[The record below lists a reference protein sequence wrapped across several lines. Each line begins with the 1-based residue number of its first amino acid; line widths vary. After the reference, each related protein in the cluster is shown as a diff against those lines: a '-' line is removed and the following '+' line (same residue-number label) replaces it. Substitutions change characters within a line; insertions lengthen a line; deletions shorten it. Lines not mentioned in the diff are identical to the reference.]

1 MRMAKTFPQDSNI
14 DGLPNNPDQGDRS
27 STGKNVRGTKLGI
40 STTGLERL
48 PSARVTTPSADSPG
62 QKAETTATTSRTKP
76 SSNEAGRTGRVQITY
91 APSAIES
98 LQDALSEDLTS
109 SIHQRSPSSA
119 SSIGMPPSFLSPKTP
134 RFLDGL
140 TRTTMPTASLSVPP
154 RAYLHTPIPSPF
166 RDTARATAQT
176 EALLNPPVAASQSA
190 IVSRRSESP
199 LKAPTFLAPT
209 RSSLDT
215 LRGTLQRSDSMHT
228 SASHNKSFSSWWF
241 GDNKKDVDKLLDESD
256 RAETA
261 EEERDGFRSKYL
273 TPHNPI
279 VFCHGLF
286 GFDTITLGPSFAPLS
301 IPHWRGISEVLAAA
315 GADVLV
321 TRVPATSAVP
331 ARAAVLRKK
340 ISEVYPGRD
349 IHLIG
354 HSMGGLDCRYLVHEL
369 MKEAESEGGH
379 KSTEEAE
386 YSTSVQRGG
395 EYRREGGPERTADEE
410 DKLALAAELKRKG
423 LPPFRVLSVTTIAT
437 PHRGSAF
444 ADYFLS
450 TLGRQNIPGFA
461 SLMDKLPIG
470 GGDGKA
476 FESLTLD
483 SMRRFNEETP
493 DDPNVHYFSWGSK
506 FEPGVFDAL
515 GFGFSHKIIMQ
526 KEGPN
531 DGLVS
536 VKSARFQRG
545 GEYRR
550 EGGPERTAD
559 EEDKL
564 ALAAELKRKGLPP
577 FRVLSLT
584 TIATPHRGSAFA
596 DFFLSTLGRQNIP
609 GFVSLMEKLPIGG
622 GDGKAFE
629 SLTLDSMRQFN
640 EETPDDPNV
649 HYFSWGSKFEP
660 GVLDA
665 LGFGFSHKII
675 MQKEGPN
682 DGLVSV
688 KSARWGT
695 YLGTLDGVNHLEL
708 VGWVNE
714 ARNTI
719 TEWMGGEANFRPATF
734 YLGVANHLAEAIE
747 GQERRTNDVLDP
759 GAQLVKEPES
769 IQGMSPEKSLPKKQS
784 ASFQSSKKKVS
795 VDSRGRTIED

>member
-1 MRMAKTFPQDSNI
+1 MDNSVPTPPKSNQPSPRASLSERLGGLLPESRI
-14 DGLPNNPDQGDRS
+14 DGLPNNSDQRSNS
-27 STGKNVRGTKLGI
+27 STEQNNRGIKLGI

-48 PSARVTTPSADSPG
+48 PPARVTTPASSPSHTAG
-62 QKAETTATTSRTKP
+62 VTTTTRNKL
-76 SSNEAGRTGRVQITY
+76 SSGEAGRETGRVQVTY
-91 APSAIES
+91 GPSAIES
-98 LQDALSEDLTS
+98 LQDALSENLTS
-109 SIHQRSPSSA
+109 AHQKSPSSA
-119 SSIGMPPSFLSPKTP
+119 SSAGMPPSFLSPKTP

-154 RAYLHTPIPSPF
+154 KAYLHTPIPSPF

-176 EALLNPPVAASQSA
+176 EALLNPPIATSQSA
-190 IVSRRSESP
+190 IVSKRSESP
-199 LKAPTFLAPT
+199 LKGPAFMAPT
-209 RSSLDT
+209 RSSIDT
-215 LRGTLQRSDSMHT
+215 LRGTLQRSDSIHT
-228 SASHNKSFSSWWF
+228 SASQNKSFSSWWF
-241 GDNKKDVDKLLDESD
+241 GDNKKEVDRLLDESD

-261 EEERDGFRSKYL
+261 AQERDGFRSKYL

-286 GFDTITLGPSFAPLS
+286 GFDTITLGPSFAPIS

-331 ARAAVLRKK
+331 ARAATLRKK

-354 HSMGGLDCRYLVHEL
+354 HSMGGLDCRYLVHQL
-369 MKEAESEGGH
+369 MKEAESGGEH
-379 KSTEEAE
+379 EDTTEPAGD
-386 YSTSVQRGG
+386 TTVQRGG

-450 TLGRQNIPGFA
+450 TLGRQNIPGF
-461 SLMDKLPIG
+461 
-470 GGDGKA
+470 
-476 FESLTLD
+476 
-483 SMRRFNEETP
+483 
-493 DDPNVHYFSWGSK
+493 
-506 FEPGVFDAL
+506 
-515 GFGFSHKIIMQ
+515 
-526 KEGPN
+526 
-531 DGLVS
+531 
-536 VKSARFQRG
+536 
-545 GEYRR
+545 
-550 EGGPERTAD
+550 
-559 EEDKL
+559 
-564 ALAAELKRKGLPP
+564 
-577 FRVLSLT
+577 
-584 TIATPHRGSAFA
+584 
-596 DFFLSTLGRQNIP
+596 
-609 GFVSLMEKLPIGG
+609 VSLMEKLPIGG

-629 SLTLDSMRQFN
+629 SLTLDSMRKFN
-640 EETPDDPNV
+640 EDTPDDPNV

-665 LGFGFSHKII
+665 LGFGFSHKVI

-714 ARNTI
+714 AKNTI

-734 YLGVANHLAEAIE
+734 YLGVANHLAETVE
-747 GQERRTNDVLDP
+747 GQERKTKDVLDP

-784 ASFQSSKKKVS
+784 SSFQQPKKKIS

>member
-1 MRMAKTFPQDSNI
+1 MNNSVPKPPKSNEPAPRTSLSERLGSLLPESNI
-14 DGLPNNPDQGDRS
+14 DGLPDNSDQRDNSGI
-27 STGKNVRGTKLGI
+27 GKNARGTKLGI
-40 STTGLERL
+40 STAGLEQL
-48 PSARVTTPSADSPG
+48 PPARVTTPSASSPSHSAG
-62 QKAETTATTSRTKP
+62 FTAGTRSKL
-76 SSNEAGRTGRVQITY
+76 SSNEVARETGRVQVTY

-119 SSIGMPPSFLSPKTP
+119 SSAGMPPSFLSLKTP

-140 TRTTMPTASLSVPP
+140 TRSTMPTASLSVPP
-154 RAYLHTPIPSPF
+154 KAYLHTPIPSPF

-176 EALLNPPVAASQSA
+176 EALLNPPVASSQSA
-190 IVSRRSESP
+190 IASRRSESP
-199 LKAPTFLAPT
+199 LKTPTFMSPT
-209 RSSLDT
+209 RSSIDT

-228 SASHNKSFSSWWF
+228 SASQNRSLSSWWF
-241 GDNKKDVDKLLDESD
+241 GDNKQNVDKLLDESD

-331 ARAAVLRKK
+331 ARAAVLRKR

-369 MKEAESEGGH
+369 MKEAEGGGRRESADEVEG
-379 KSTEEAE
+379 STPA
-386 YSTSVQRGG
+386 QQGG
-395 EYRREGGPERTADEE
+395 EYRREGGPERA
-410 DKLALAAELKRKG
+410 
-423 LPPFRVLSVTTIAT
+423 
-437 PHRGSAF
+437 
-444 ADYFLS
+444 
-450 TLGRQNIPGFA
+450 
-461 SLMDKLPIG
+461 
-470 GGDGKA
+470 
-476 FESLTLD
+476 
-483 SMRRFNEETP
+483 
-493 DDPNVHYFSWGSK
+493 
-506 FEPGVFDAL
+506 
-515 GFGFSHKIIMQ
+515 
-526 KEGPN
+526 
-531 DGLVS
+531 
-536 VKSARFQRG
+536 
-545 GEYRR
+545 
-550 EGGPERTAD
+550 AD

-596 DFFLSTLGRQNIP
+596 DYFLSTLGRRNIP

-734 YLGVANHLAEAIE
+734 YLGVANHLAETIE

-769 IQGMSPEKSLPKKQS
+769 IQGMAPEKSLPKKRS
-784 ASFQSSKKKVS
+784 ASFQPTKKKIS
-795 VDSRGRTIED
+795 IDSRGRTIED

>member
-1 MRMAKTFPQDSNI
+1 MDNTATNELTSRVSVFEGLGTLPPEPAI
-14 DGLPNNPDQGDRS
+14 DGLPNNSDQGDS
-27 STGKNVRGTKLGI
+27 SGKSVRGAKLEI

-48 PSARVTTPSADSPG
+48 APARVSTPSTDSPG
-62 QKAETTATTSRTKP
+62 HTAGAATTRTKL
-76 SSNEAGRTGRVQITY
+76 SSNEAGRETGRVQITY

-98 LQDALSEDLTS
+98 LQDALSEDLG

-119 SSIGMPPSFLSPKTP
+119 SSSGMPPSFLSARTP
-134 RFLDGL
+134 RFLGGL
-140 TRTTMPTASLSVPP
+140 TRNTMPTASLSVPP
-154 RAYLHTPIPSPF
+154 KAYLHTPIPSPF

-190 IVSRRSESP
+190 TASRRSATP
-199 LKAPTFLAPT
+199 LNAPTFMAPT
-209 RSSLDT
+209 RSSIDT
-215 LRGTLQRSDSMHT
+215 LRGLQRSDSMHT
-228 SASHNKSFSSWWF
+228 SASNNKSLSSWWF

-261 EEERDGFRSKYL
+261 EQERAGFRSKYL

-331 ARAAVLRKK
+331 ARAAVLRKR

-369 MKEAESEGGH
+369 MKEAETGDRREG
-379 KSTEEAE
+379 TEEAE
-386 YSTSVQRGG
+386 GG
-395 EYRREGGPERTADEE
+395 
-410 DKLALAAELKRKG
+410 
-423 LPPFRVLSVTTIAT
+423 T
-437 PHRGSAF
+437 P
-444 ADYFLS
+444 
-450 TLGRQNIPGFA
+450 
-461 SLMDKLPIG
+461 
-470 GGDGKA
+470 
-476 FESLTLD
+476 
-483 SMRRFNEETP
+483 
-493 DDPNVHYFSWGSK
+493 V
-506 FEPGVFDAL
+506 
-515 GFGFSHKIIMQ
+515 
-526 KEGPN
+526 
-531 DGLVS
+531 
-536 VKSARFQRG
+536 QRG

>member
-1 MRMAKTFPQDSNI
+1 MDNSVPTPPKSNEPSPRASLSERLGNLLSDSLI
-14 DGLPNNPDQGDRS
+14 DGLPNNADQRS
-27 STGKNVRGTKLGI
+27 SINYKPNTRGAKLEI
-40 STTGLERL
+40 FTTGLEPL
-48 PSARVTTPSADSPG
+48 PPARVSTPSANSPG
-62 QKAETTATTSRTKP
+62 HTAASTSTPRTKLSP
-76 SSNEAGRTGRVQITY
+76 NEAGRETARVQVTY

-98 LQDALSEDLTS
+98 LQDALSDDLTS

-119 SSIGMPPSFLSPKTP
+119 SSAGMPPSFLSPRAP

-140 TRTTMPTASLSVPP
+140 TRTTMPTASLSIPP
-154 RAYLHTPIPSPF
+154 KAYLHTPIPSPF

-176 EALLNPPVAASQSA
+176 EAMLNPPIAASQSA
-190 IVSRRSESP
+190 IVSKRSESP
-199 LKAPTFLAPT
+199 VKAPTFLAPT
-209 RSSLDT
+209 RSSIDS
-215 LRGTLQRSDSMHT
+215 LRGTLLRSDSMHT

-241 GDNKKDVDKLLDESD
+241 GDDNKKDVDRLLDESD

-261 EEERDGFRSKYL
+261 EQERDGFRSKYL
-273 TPHNPI
+273 TPRNPI

-369 MKEAESEGGH
+369 MKEAENAGERGG
-379 KSTEEAE
+379 TEEAE
-386 YSTSVQRGG
+386 VNTSVQRGG
-395 EYRREGGPERTADEE
+395 EYRSEGGPERAADEE
-410 DKLALAAELKRKG
+410 DKAELAAELKRKG

-450 TLGRQNIPGFA
+450 TLGRQNIPGFVA
-461 SLMDKLPIG
+461 
-470 GGDGKA
+470 
-476 FESLTLD
+476 
-483 SMRRFNEETP
+483 
-493 DDPNVHYFSWGSK
+493 
-506 FEPGVFDAL
+506 
-515 GFGFSHKIIMQ
+515 
-526 KEGPN
+526 
-531 DGLVS
+531 
-536 VKSARFQRG
+536 
-545 GEYRR
+545 
-550 EGGPERTAD
+550 
-559 EEDKL
+559 
-564 ALAAELKRKGLPP
+564 
-577 FRVLSLT
+577 
-584 TIATPHRGSAFA
+584 
-596 DFFLSTLGRQNIP
+596 
-609 GFVSLMEKLPIGG
+609 LMEKLPIGG

-629 SLTLDSMRQFN
+629 SLTLDSMRKFN

-719 TEWMGGEANFRPATF
+719 TEWMGREPNFRPATF
-734 YLGVANHLAEAIE
+734 YLGVANHLAETVE
-747 GQERRTNDVLDP
+747 GQERKVKGALDP

-769 IQGMSPEKSLPKKQS
+769 IQGMPPEKSLPKKQS
-784 ASFQSSKKKVS
+784 ASFQPAKKNIG
-795 VDSRGRTIED
+795 VDNRGRTIED

>member
-1 MRMAKTFPQDSNI
+1 
-14 DGLPNNPDQGDRS
+14 
-27 STGKNVRGTKLGI
+27 
-40 STTGLERL
+40 
-48 PSARVTTPSADSPG
+48 
-62 QKAETTATTSRTKP
+62 
-76 SSNEAGRTGRVQITY
+76 
-91 APSAIES
+91 
-98 LQDALSEDLTS
+98 
-109 SIHQRSPSSA
+109 
-119 SSIGMPPSFLSPKTP
+119 
-134 RFLDGL
+134 
-140 TRTTMPTASLSVPP
+140 MPTASLSVPP
-154 RAYLHTPIPSPF
+154 KAYLHTPIPSPF

-176 EALLNPPVAASQSA
+176 EALLNPPIAASQSNTA
-190 IVSRRSESP
+190 SKRSESP
-199 LKAPTFLAPT
+199 LKAPTLLGPT
-209 RSSLDT
+209 RSSIDT
-215 LRGTLQRSDSMHT
+215 LRGTLQRSDSIHT
-228 SASHNKSFSSWWF
+228 SASQNKSFSSWWF

-261 EEERDGFRSKYL
+261 EQERDRLRNKYL

-331 ARAAVLRKK
+331 DRAAVLRKK

-354 HSMGGLDCRYLVHEL
+354 HSMGGLDCRYLVNQL
-369 MKEAESEGGH
+369 RKEIEGGNEH
-379 KSTEEAE
+379 EGDEEE
-386 YSTSVQRGG
+386 GSSSVQQGG
-395 EYRREGGPERTADEE
+395 EYRREGGPERMADEE
-410 DKLALAAELKRKG
+410 DKAALAAELKRKG

-461 SLMDKLPIG
+461 SLMEKLPIG

-483 SMRRFNEETP
+483 SMRKFNEETP

-506 FEPGVFDAL
+506 FEPGVF
-515 GFGFSHKIIMQ
+515 
-526 KEGPN
+526 
-531 DGLVS
+531 
-536 VKSARFQRG
+536 
-545 GEYRR
+545 
-550 EGGPERTAD
+550 
-559 EEDKL
+559 
-564 ALAAELKRKGLPP
+564 
-577 FRVLSLT
+577 
-584 TIATPHRGSAFA
+584 
-596 DFFLSTLGRQNIP
+596 
-609 GFVSLMEKLPIGG
+609 
-622 GDGKAFE
+622 
-629 SLTLDSMRQFN
+629 
-640 EETPDDPNV
+640 
-649 HYFSWGSKFEP
+649 
-660 GVLDA
+660 DA

-734 YLGVANHLAEAIE
+734 YLGVANHLAEAVE
-747 GQERRTNDVLDP
+747 GQERRVKVVLDP

-769 IQGMSPEKSLPKKQS
+769 IQGMPPEKSLPKKQS
-784 ASFQSSKKKVS
+784 ASFHPKKNVS
-795 VDSRGRTIED
+795 IDSRGRTIED

>member
-1 MRMAKTFPQDSNI
+1 MSHSVAESPKLNEPSSRAPLSERFGTLPPESNI
-14 DGLPNNPDQGDRS
+14 EGLPNNSDQQDEPGATKSD
-27 STGKNVRGTKLGI
+27 RGTKLGI
-40 STTGLERL
+40 STTGLEQL
-48 PSARVTTPSADSPG
+48 PPARVTTPSAGSPG
-62 QKAETTATTSRTKP
+62 HIIGTTTTTRTKL
-76 SSNEAGRTGRVQITY
+76 SSNEAARETDRVQITY

-98 LQDALSEDLTS
+98 LQDALSEDFNS
-109 SIHQRSPSSA
+109 PIHQRSPSSTP
-119 SSIGMPPSFLSPKTP
+119 STGMPPSFLSLKTP
-134 RFLDGL
+134 RILGGL
-140 TRTTMPTASLSVPP
+140 ARATMPTASLSVPP
-154 RAYLHTPIPSPF
+154 KAYLHTPIPSPF

-176 EALLNPPVAASQSA
+176 EALLNPPIAASQSA

-199 LKAPTFLAPT
+199 VKAPTFLAPT
-209 RSSLDT
+209 RSSVDT

-228 SASHNKSFSSWWF
+228 SATHSKSLSSWWF
-241 GDNKKDVDKLLDESD
+241 GDNKKNVDKLLDESD

-261 EEERDGFRSKYL
+261 EQERDGFRSKYL

-369 MKEAESEGGH
+369 MKEAGG
-379 KSTEEAE
+379 TGEPGEAEEAE
-386 YSTSVQRGG
+386 GSTSVQRGG

-450 TLGRQNIPGFA
+450 TLGRQNIPGF
-461 SLMDKLPIG
+461 
-470 GGDGKA
+470 
-476 FESLTLD
+476 
-483 SMRRFNEETP
+483 
-493 DDPNVHYFSWGSK
+493 
-506 FEPGVFDAL
+506 
-515 GFGFSHKIIMQ
+515 
-526 KEGPN
+526 
-531 DGLVS
+531 
-536 VKSARFQRG
+536 
-545 GEYRR
+545 
-550 EGGPERTAD
+550 
-559 EEDKL
+559 
-564 ALAAELKRKGLPP
+564 
-577 FRVLSLT
+577 
-584 TIATPHRGSAFA
+584 
-596 DFFLSTLGRQNIP
+596 
-609 GFVSLMEKLPIGG
+609 VSLMEKLPIGG

-629 SLTLDSMRQFN
+629 SLTLDSMRRFN

-734 YLGVANHLAEAIE
+734 YLGVANHLAETVE
-747 GQERRTNDVLDP
+747 GQERRTTGVLDP

-769 IQGMSPEKSLPKKQS
+769 IQGMPAEKSLPKKRS
-784 ASFQSSKKKVS
+784 ASFQPSKKIS

>member
-1 MRMAKTFPQDSNI
+1 MDKPVPTPPKSNEPSPRPSLSERLGSILPDLHI
-14 DGLPNNPDQGDRS
+14 DGLSNNSDR
-27 STGKNVRGTKLGI
+27 RGNSNARSNIHDAKLGI

-48 PSARVTTPSADSPG
+48 PLASSPG
-62 QKAETTATTSRTKP
+62 HSAAPATTVRTKL
-76 SSNEAGRTGRVQITY
+76 SSSEAGGEMSRVQVTY

-98 LQDALSEDLTS
+98 IQDALSEDVTA
-109 SIHQRSPSSA
+109 SIHQRSLSSV
-119 SSIGMPPSFLSPKTP
+119 SSGGMPPSFLSPKTP

-154 RAYLHTPIPSPF
+154 RVYLHTPIPSPF
-166 RDTARATAQT
+166 RDTARATAQA
-176 EALLNPPVAASQSA
+176 EALLNPPIAASQSA
-190 IVSRRSESP
+190 IVSKRSESP
-199 LKAPTFLAPT
+199 LKAPTLLAPT
-209 RSSLDT
+209 RSSIDT
-215 LRGTLQRSDSMHT
+215 LRGTLQRSDSIHT
-228 SASHNKSFSSWWF
+228 TASHNKSFSSWWF
-241 GDNKKDVDKLLDESD
+241 GDNKKDVDRLLDESD

-261 EEERDGFRSKYL
+261 EQERDKFRSKYL
-273 TPHNPI
+273 TPRNPI

-349 IHLIG
+349 VHLIG
-354 HSMGGLDCRYLVHEL
+354 HSMGGLDCRYLAHQL
-369 MKEAESEGGH
+369 MKEAESTGEQEGTEAAED
-379 KSTEEAE
+379 STPI
-386 YSTSVQRGG
+386 QRGG
-395 EYRREGGPERTADEE
+395 EYRREGGPERAADEE
-410 DKLALAAELKRKG
+410 DKAVLAAELKRKG

-450 TLGRQNIPGFA
+450 TLGR
-461 SLMDKLPIG
+461 K
-470 GGDGKA
+470 
-476 FESLTLD
+476 
-483 SMRRFNEETP
+483 
-493 DDPNVHYFSWGSK
+493 
-506 FEPGVFDAL
+506 
-515 GFGFSHKIIMQ
+515 
-526 KEGPN
+526 
-531 DGLVS
+531 
-536 VKSARFQRG
+536 
-545 GEYRR
+545 
-550 EGGPERTAD
+550 
-559 EEDKL
+559 
-564 ALAAELKRKGLPP
+564 
-577 FRVLSLT
+577 
-584 TIATPHRGSAFA
+584 
-596 DFFLSTLGRQNIP
+596 NIP

-675 MQKEGPN
+675 LQKEGPN

-734 YLGVANHLAEAIE
+734 YLGVANHLAETVE
-747 GQERRTNDVLDP
+747 GQERRTKGILDP

-769 IQGMSPEKSLPKKQS
+769 IQGMPPEKSLPKKQS
-784 ASFQSSKKKVS
+784 ASFQPSKKNIS

>member
-1 MRMAKTFPQDSNI
+1 MDNTSPTPPKSNDPKPRISLSERLGSLIPDSRI
-14 DGLPNNPDQGDRS
+14 DGFPNNSDQPRENSAKQNSHD
-27 STGKNVRGTKLGI
+27 TKLAI
-40 STTGLERL
+40 DTTGLERI
-48 PSARVTTPSADSPG
+48 PPARVTTPATGSPNHTP
-62 QKAETTATTSRTKP
+62 ATATTTKSKLSP
-76 SSNEAGRTGRVQITY
+76 NEAANQTGRVQITY
-91 APSAIES
+91 APSIES
-98 LQDALSEDLTS
+98 LQDALSDDLTS
-109 SIHQRSPSSA
+109 SVHHKSSSA
-119 SSIGMPPSFLSPKTP
+119 SPTSSAMPPTFLSSRTP

-140 TRTTMPTASLSVPP
+140 ARNTMPTASLSVPP
-154 RAYLHTPIPSPF
+154 KAYLHTPIPSPF

-176 EALLNPPVAASQSA
+176 EALLNPPVAASQSNLA
-190 IVSRRSESP
+190 SKRSESP
-199 LKAPTFLAPT
+199 LKAPMFLGPT
-209 RSSLDT
+209 RSSIDS

-228 SASHNKSFSSWWF
+228 SASQNKGFASWWF

-261 EEERDGFRSKYL
+261 EQERDGFRSKYL

-331 ARAAVLRKK
+331 DRAAVLRKK

-354 HSMGGLDCRYLVHEL
+354 HSMGGLDCRYLVNQL
-369 MKEAESEGGH
+369 MKEAENRTEGGH
-379 KSTEEAE
+379 VEEE
-386 YSTSVQRGG
+386 GSSSEIQRGG
-395 EYRREGGPERTADEE
+395 EYRREGGPERMADEA
-410 DKLALAAELKRKG
+410 DKAALAAELKRKG

-450 TLGRQNIPGFA
+450 TLGRQNIPGF
-461 SLMDKLPIG
+461 
-470 GGDGKA
+470 
-476 FESLTLD
+476 
-483 SMRRFNEETP
+483 
-493 DDPNVHYFSWGSK
+493 
-506 FEPGVFDAL
+506 
-515 GFGFSHKIIMQ
+515 
-526 KEGPN
+526 
-531 DGLVS
+531 
-536 VKSARFQRG
+536 
-545 GEYRR
+545 
-550 EGGPERTAD
+550 
-559 EEDKL
+559 
-564 ALAAELKRKGLPP
+564 
-577 FRVLSLT
+577 
-584 TIATPHRGSAFA
+584 
-596 DFFLSTLGRQNIP
+596 
-609 GFVSLMEKLPIGG
+609 VSLMEKLPIGG

-629 SLTLDSMRQFN
+629 SLTLDSMRKFN

-660 GVLDA
+660 GVFDA

-734 YLGVANHLAEAIE
+734 YLGVANHLAETIE
-747 GQERRTNDVLDP
+747 GQERRTKDILDP

-769 IQGMSPEKSLPKKQS
+769 IQGMAPEKSLPKKQS
-784 ASFQSSKKKVS
+784 ASFRPPKKNVS